1 MPNWDCRATSVET
14 RQRRNLHLGASHTQA
29 ILGQESEMGR
39 PIASLQATPG
49 AWRHLLQLAAAL
61 LPLLMTA
68 VLAGCGGSSQPGGT
82 GGTAATTAATAA
94 PVSTAGAPTTSEPAV
109 LADGRH
115 PVYLKTVDPG
125 QQRITFDL
133 IQFFTGDAATKAAAE
148 DNEESPPPNDY
159 YIRNVNPRLR
169 TLPVRADAPITVN
182 VLAAQATGS
191 ATKDVSVT
199 LAKLAT
205 WFPNPGTPPFW
216 ITVEQGQV
224 TKMAQQYLP

>member
-1 MPNWDCRATSVET
+1 MTP
-14 RQRRNLHLGASHTQA
+14 
-29 ILGQESEMGR
+29 
-39 PIASLQATPG
+39 PIASPRATPS
-49 AWRHLLQLAAAL
+49 ASRRL
-61 LPLLMTA
+61 LPLATA
-68 VLAGCGGSSQPGGT
+68 LLAILVTAALGGCGGSEQNGEAGGT
-82 GGTAATTAATAA
+82 TATTAAPT
-94 PVSTAGAPTTSEPAV
+94 STAGGPTTSEPVV

-115 PVYLKTVDPG
+115 PVFLKSVDPD
-125 QQRITFDL
+125 RKTITFDL
-133 IQFFTGDAATKAAAE
+133 IQFYTGDAATRAAAE

-169 TLPVRADAPITVN
+169 TLTVRADAPITVN
-182 VLAAQATGS
+182 VLAAQSTGS

-224 TKMAQQYLP
+224 AKIAQQFLP

>member
-1 MPNWDCRATSVET
+1 M
-14 RQRRNLHLGASHTQA
+14 
-29 ILGQESEMGR
+29 M
-39 PIASLQATPG
+39 
-49 AWRHLLQLAAAL
+49 L
-61 LPLLMTA
+61 LPLLPHNLRSGASLGQAILEQERSMRPPIVSPQATPTASRRLLHFSAALLTLVLTA
-68 VLAGCGGSSQPGGT
+68 VLGGCGGGSDQPSGAAGT
-82 GGTAATTAATAA
+82 TATTTAPASTAAGPA
-94 PVSTAGAPTTSEPAV
+94 TSEPVV

-115 PVYLKTVDPG
+115 PVYLKSVDPD
-125 QQRITFDL
+125 QPSITFDL